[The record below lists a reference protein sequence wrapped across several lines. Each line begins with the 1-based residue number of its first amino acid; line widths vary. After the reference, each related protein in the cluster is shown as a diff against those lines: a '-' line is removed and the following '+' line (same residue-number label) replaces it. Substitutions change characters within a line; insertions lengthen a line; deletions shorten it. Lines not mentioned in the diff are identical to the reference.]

1 MEEIKN
7 IERLA
12 EENSKIAE
20 SEKESADEMKVLAKH
35 TVKRA
40 KAREMLVRS
49 EIELAI
55 IRKRLAEKSKKLVDR
70 KEKAKVL
77 LKFADDSIKAEK
89 HQAIYNDKIAEVQTK
104 VAEIQQKIAHVET
117 EIAEVEVKIAN
128 RKFHEAKERGNLA
141 KKQFA
146 YVKLANANAPSE
158 KISKAE
164 GVYLKIQEDLI
175 KFEMDAMELNKNMS
189 KKQHKLADLKKELSE
204 KLSEREKIRPA
215 ALISS

>member
-7 IERLA
+7 VERLA
-12 EENSKIAE
+12 EENSNIAE
-20 SEKESADEMKVLAKH
+20 IEKESASEMKELAKYS
-35 TVKRA
+35 VKRA

-55 IRKRLAEKSKKLVDR
+55 IRKRLAEKSLKLVER

-89 HQAIYNDKIAEVQTK
+89 NQAVYNSKVAEVQTK
-104 VAEIQQKIAHVET
+104 IAEIQRKIAHVEA
-117 EIAEVEVKIAN
+117 EIGEVEVKLAN
-128 RKFHEAKERGNLA
+128 KKLYEAKERGNLA
-141 KKQFA
+141 KKQLA
-146 YVKLANANAPSE
+146 YVKLANTNAPGE

-164 GVYLKIQEDLI
+164 EAYLKIQIGLT
-175 KFEMDAMELNKNMS
+175 KFEMDAMELNKS
-189 KKQHKLADLKKELSE
+189 ISVKQNKLADLKRKLSE

-215 ALISS
+215 